1 MSNVVDFLEMMGQE
15 ARVRHA
21 TNAEL
26 EQALT
31 GIGIDQELRLAIL
44 AGNQQQLEALLGAAT
59 NVCCGLH
66 PAEEDD
72 EETEEDDDDE
82 DEDEDDDDDGDGDTE
97 EDEVKKSQSALHRAA
112 ATA

>member
-1 MSNVVDFLEMMGQE
+1 MSNVVDFLETMGQD
-15 ARVRHA
+15 ARLRHA
-21 TNAEL
+21 TKAEL

-66 PAEEDD
+66 PAEEEED
-72 EETEEDDDDE
+72 EETEEDDG
-82 DEDEDDDDDGDGDTE
+82 EDDDTE
-97 EDEVKKSQSALHRAA
+97 QDEGEVKSQSALYRAA
-112 ATA
+112 VTA